1 MQVTYSFT
9 VAFQYHD
16 AEKSSA
22 VANELARLHVVEN
35 SAIRAGT
42 AASTAGF
49 LQSESEKVAKRIAE
63 VQSKI
68 AVLQS
73 QVGGVIAA
81 EDPMMAAQRYEQLDR
96 ELAAVDASLR
106 AARERKD
113 VLESEALQTS
123 KYRAILSDGQPVMR
137 GEDRLIAAQQELVAL
152 QARYS
157 ETHPDIV
164 RLKREI
170 AALTGGQPDYQ
181 LLAARLR
188 SDISAVEAAVDHGT
202 TVLFGGSSRCRAV
215 AS

>member
-1 MQVTYSFT
+1 MNLPGCTSWRTVPSVQVRRP
-9 VAFQYHD
+9 VRQV
-16 AEKSSA
+16 SSSRSPRK
-22 VANELARLHVVEN
+22 L
-35 SAIRAGT
+35 
-42 AASTAGF
+42 
-49 LQSESEKVAKRIAE
+49 AKRIAE

-68 AVLQS
+68 VVLQS

-81 EDPMMAAQRYEQLDR
+81 EDPMMAAQRYEQIDR
-96 ELAAVDASLR
+96 ELAAVDAGLR

-157 ETHPDIV
+157 DTHPDIV

-170 AALTGGQPDYQ
+170 AALTGGP
-181 LLAARLR
+181 A
-188 SDISAVEAAVDHGT
+188 
-202 TVLFGGSSRCRAV
+202 
-215 AS
+215 